1 VLKSPLAVHN
11 IPTVPI
17 IAEIALLEANSLTPE
32 YTTFTIFSLSS
43 GVIPTRLLRKL
54 STAFNAPSELK

>member
-1 VLKSPLAVHN
+1 M
-11 IPTVPI
+11 PTVPI

-32 YTTFTIFSLSS
+32 YTIFTIFSFSS

-54 STAFNAPSELK
+54 SIAFSAPSELK